1 MTKGSGRII
10 LVGLKHTGKSTVGR
24 ALAGILGAPF
34 VDTDDAIERLSGKTA
49 RRLHDEGGRAL
60 MAEWETRACAETA
73 ALEGPLVVATG
84 GGLSDNAEA
93 ARILRETGTVVF
105 LDTDFE
111 TVYSRILE
119 SAKRDGR
126 MPSFLSG
133 DDPRGEF
140 GKVFA
145 RRRES
150 YATMAHVRVETGALN
165 PLEICRTI
173 LDAIT
178 A

>member
-1 MTKGSGRII
+1 MDPRSGRIV

-24 ALAGILGAPF
+24 ALASLLGAPF
-34 VDTDDAIERLSGKTA
+34 VDTDDVIASLSGKTP
-49 RRLHDEGGRAL
+49 RQLHDEGGWPL

-73 ALEGPLVVATG
+73 ARQGSLVVATG
-84 GGLSDNAEA
+84 GGLADNADA
-93 ARILRETGTVVF
+93 AGILKNAGTIVF

-111 TVYSRILE
+111 TVYARILE

-126 MPSFLSG
+126 MPSFLRG
-133 DDPRGEF
+133 DDPRSEF

-150 YATMAHVRVETGALN
+150 YATMADVRVETGALN

-173 LDAIT
+173 MDAVR

>member
-1 MTKGSGRII
+1 MGNRSRRII

-24 ALAGILGAPF
+24 ALADLLGAPF
-34 VDTDDAIERLSGKTA
+34 IDTDDVISRLSGKTP
-49 RRLHDEGGRAL
+49 RELHDEGGWTL
-60 MAEWETRACAETA
+60 MAEWETRASAETA
-73 ALEGPLVVATG
+73 AREGPFVVATG
-84 GGLSDNAEA
+84 GGLADNPEG
-93 ARILRETGTVVF
+93 ARALKETGIVVF

-111 TVYSRILE
+111 TVYGRILE

-140 GKVFA
+140 SKVFA

-150 YATMAHVRVETGALN
+150 YATMADVRVRTDALN
-165 PLEICRTI
+165 PLEICRLI
-173 LDAIT
+173 MDAIT